1 MNLQISLFFVNLQG
15 VIEYV
20 NPFFRP
26 PSEGKSF
33 ILQATIGC
41 SHNSCTYC
49 AMYRKEE
56 QKFRVRPMDEI
67 KTIID
72 AATDGGLINDRVF
85 IADGNALVLSKKKLI
100 EIMDYLKEKNPAI
113 QRIRMYANVGDIL
126 RQGVSNLKELKEHG
140 LDMVY
145 IGFESGDDIVLE
157 RIKKGASHEQ
167 TVSASLMLKEA
178 GIMNSAMV
186 LLGMGGTDRS
196 LEHAEATGKLL
207 TGCDP
212 EYVGALSLQVRPG
225 APLYEEME
233 RGEFELPNKFQI
245 IKELEVLVENTELTD
260 GYFFSNHISNYLPIK
275 AKFPE
280 DKEKVLGEIRTVL
293 NSGDESLLRSDYY
306 RDVINQY

>member
-1 MNLQISLFFVNLQG
+1 

-56 QKFRVRPMDEI
+56 QKFRIRPMDEI
-67 KTIID
+67 KSIID
-72 AATDGGLINDRVF
+72 TATKAALINDRVF
-85 IADGNALVLSKKKLI
+85 IADGNALVLTKNKLI
-100 EIMDYLKEKNPAI
+100 EIMDYLQDKNPGI

-145 IGFESGDDIVLE
+145 IGFESGDDIVLQ
-157 RIKKGASHEQ
+157 RIKKGANHQE
-167 TVSASLMLKEA
+167 TVRASQMLKEAGMMLKEA

-207 TGCDP
+207 TGADP

-225 APLYEEME
+225 APLFEEME

-245 IKELEVLVENTELTD
+245 IKELEVLVANTELTG

-280 DKEKVLGEIRTVL
+280 DKEKVLAQIRTVL
-293 NSGDESLLRSDYY
+293 NSGDESLLRPDYY

>member
-1 MNLQISLFFVNLQG
+1 M
-15 VIEYV
+15 IEYV
-20 NPFFRP
+20 QPFFRP

-41 SHNSCTYC
+41 SHNECTYC

-67 KTIID
+67 KDIID
-72 AATDGGLINDRVF
+72 RASEKGMIDDRVF
-85 IADGNALVLSKKKLI
+85 IADGNALVLSKKKLL
-100 EIMDYLKEKNPAI
+100 EIMAYLKDKNPDI
-113 QRIRMYANVGDIL
+113 ERIRMYANVGDIL
-126 RQGVSNLKELKEHG
+126 RQGVDNLKELREAG

-145 IGFESGDDIVLE
+145 IGFESGDDVVLE
-157 RIKKGASHEQ
+157 RIKKGANHEE
-167 TVSASLMLKEA
+167 TVRASQMLKEA

-186 LLGMGGTDRS
+186 LLGMGGVERS

-207 TGCDP
+207 TGADP

-225 APLYEEME
+225 APLYD
-233 RGEFELPNKFQI
+233 ELQSGKFVLPEKFQM
-245 IKELEVLVENTELTD
+245 IKELEVLVDNTELSD
-260 GYFFSNHISNYLPIK
+260 GYFFSNHISNYLAIK

-280 DKEKVLGEIRTVL
+280 DKEKVLREIRSVL
-293 NSGDESLLRSDYY
+293 EKGDEKLLRPDYY

>member
-1 MNLQISLFFVNLQG
+1 M
-15 VIEYV
+15 IEYI

-26 PSEGKSF
+26 PSEAKSF

-41 SHNSCTYC
+41 SHNNCTYC

-67 KTIID
+67 KEIID
-72 AATDGGLINDRVF
+72 TATQSDLIDDRVF

-100 EIMDYLKEKNPAI
+100 EIMDYLKEKNPDLE
-113 QRIRMYANVGDIL
+113 RIRMYANVGDIL
-126 RQGVSNLKELKEHG
+126 RQGTSNLKELKEHG

-157 RIKKGASHEQ
+157 RIKKGANHEQ
-167 TVSASLMLKEA
+167 TVSASLILKEA

-225 APLYEEME
+225 APLFEEME
-233 RGEFELPNKFQI
+233 RGEFELPNKFQLV
-245 IKELEVLVENTELTD
+245 KELEVLVQNTELTD

-280 DKEKVLGEIRTVL
+280 DKERVLAEIRTVL
-293 NSGDESLLRSDYY
+293 ESGDESLLRPDYY

>member
-1 MNLQISLFFVNLQG
+1 M
-15 VIEYV
+15 IEYV

-26 PSEGKSF
+26 PSEAKSF

-41 SHNSCTYC
+41 SHNNCTYC

-67 KTIID
+67 KEIID
-72 AATDGGLINDRVF
+72 TATQSDLIDDRVF

-100 EIMDYLKEKNPAI
+100 EIMDYLKEKNPGI
-113 QRIRMYANVGDIL
+113 ERIRMYANVGDIL
-126 RQGVSNLKELKEHG
+126 RQGTSNLKELKEHG

-157 RIKKGASHEQ
+157 RIKKGANHEQ
-167 TVSASLMLKEA
+167 TVSASLILKEA

-186 LLGMGGTDRS
+186 LFGMGGTDRS

-207 TGCDP
+207 TSCDP

-233 RGEFELPNKFQI
+233 RGEFELPNKFQLV
-245 IKELEVLVENTELTD
+245 KELEVLVQNTELTD
-260 GYFFSNHISNYLPIK
+260 GYFFSNHISNYLSIK

-280 DKEKVLGEIRTVL
+280 DKERVLAEIRTVL
-293 NSGDESLLRSDYY
+293 ESGDESLLRPDYY

>member
-1 MNLQISLFFVNLQG
+1 M
-15 VIEYV
+15 IEYV

-41 SHNSCTYC
+41 SHNNCTYC
-49 AMYRKEE
+49 AMYRKDE

-67 KTIID
+67 KNIID
-72 AATDGGLINDRVF
+72 EATESLLINDRVF
-85 IADGNALVLSKKKLI
+85 IADGNALVLSKNKLI
-100 EIMDYLKEKNPAI
+100 EIMDYLQEKNPGI
-113 QRIRMYANVGDIL
+113 ERIRMYANVGDIL
-126 RQGVSNLKELKEHG
+126 RQGVSNLTELKNHG

-157 RIKKGASHEQ
+157 RIKKGANHQE
-167 TVSASLMLKEA
+167 TVRASGMLKEA

-225 APLYEEME
+225 APLFEEME
-233 RGEFELPNKFQI
+233 RGEFELPNKFQLV
-245 IKELEVLVENTELTD
+245 KELEVLIENTELTD

-280 DKEKVLGEIRTVL
+280 DKEKVLAEIRTVL
-293 NSGDESLLRSDYY
+293 NSGDESLLRPDYY

>member
-1 MNLQISLFFVNLQG
+1 M
-15 VIEYV
+15 IEYV

-41 SHNSCTYC
+41 SHNNCTYC
-49 AMYRKEE
+49 AMYRKDE

-67 KTIID
+67 KNIID
-72 AATDGGLINDRVF
+72 EATESLLINDRVF

-100 EIMDYLKEKNPAI
+100 EIMDYLQEKNPGI
-113 QRIRMYANVGDIL
+113 ERIRMYANVGDIL
-126 RQGVSNLKELKEHG
+126 RQGVSNLTELKNHG

-157 RIKKGASHEQ
+157 RIKKGANHQE
-167 TVSASLMLKEA
+167 TVRASGMLKEA

-196 LEHAEATGKLL
+196 LQHAEATGKLL
-207 TGCDP
+207 TACDP
-212 EYVGALSLQVRPG
+212 EYGGALSLQERPG
-225 APLYEEME
+225 APLFEEME
-233 RGEFELPNKFQI
+233 RGEFELPNKFQLV
-245 IKELEVLVENTELTD
+245 KELEVLVDNTELTD

-280 DKEKVLGEIRTVL
+280 DKEKVLAEIRTVL
-293 NSGDESLLRSDYY
+293 NSGDESLLRPDYY

>member
-1 MNLQISLFFVNLQG
+1 MID
-15 VIEYV
+15 YV
-20 NPFFRP
+20 QPFFRP
-26 PSEGKSF
+26 PSEGKSY

-41 SHNSCTYC
+41 SHNTCTYC
-49 AMYRKEE
+49 AMYRKDE

-67 KTIID
+67 MAIID
-72 AATDGGLINDRVF
+72 DASLKGLIDDRVF

-100 EIMDYLKEKNPAI
+100 EIMDYLKDKNPSI

-126 RQGVSNLKELKEHG
+126 RQGVQNLKELREHG

-157 RIKKGASHEQ
+157 RIKKGANHEE
-167 TVSASLMLKEA
+167 TVRASRMLKEA

-186 LLGMGGTDRS
+186 LLGMGGVDRS
-196 LEHAEATGKLL
+196 LEHAEATGRLL
-207 TGCDP
+207 SGCDP

-233 RGEFELPNKFQI
+233 RGEFELPDKFQI
-245 IKELEVLVENTELTD
+245 IKELEVLVQNTELTD
-260 GYFFSNHISNYLPIK
+260 GYFFSNHISNYLSIK

-280 DKEKVLGEIRTVL
+280 DKEKVLEEIRTVL
-293 NSGDESLLRSDYY
+293 KSGDETLLRPDYY

>member
-1 MNLQISLFFVNLQG
+1 

-56 QKFRVRPMDEI
+56 QLFRVRPMDEI
-67 KTIID
+67 KSIID
-72 AATDGGLINDRVF
+72 TATEAALINDRVF
-85 IADGNALVLSKKKLI
+85 IADGNALVLTKNKLI
-100 EIMDYLKEKNPAI
+100 EIMDYLQDKNPGI

-145 IGFESGDDIVLE
+145 IGFESGDDIVLQ
-157 RIKKGASHEQ
+157 RIKKGANHEE
-167 TVSASLMLKEA
+167 TVRASQMLKEA

-207 TGCDP
+207 TGADP

-225 APLYEEME
+225 APLFEEME

-245 IKELEVLVENTELTD
+245 IKELEVLVANTELTG

-280 DKEKVLGEIRTVL
+280 DKEKVLAQIRTVL
-293 NSGDESLLRSDYY
+293 NSGDESLLRPDYY

>member
-1 MNLQISLFFVNLQG
+1 M
-15 VIEYV
+15 IEYV

-26 PSEGKSF
+26 PSEAKSF

-41 SHNSCTYC
+41 SHNNCTYC

-67 KTIID
+67 KEIID
-72 AATDGGLINDRVF
+72 TATQSDLIDDRVF

-100 EIMDYLKEKNPAI
+100 EIMDYLKEKNPGI
-113 QRIRMYANVGDIL
+113 ERIRMYANVGDIL
-126 RQGVSNLKELKEHG
+126 RQGPSNLKELKEHG

-157 RIKKGASHEQ
+157 RIKKGANHEQ
-167 TVSASLMLKEA
+167 TVSASLILKEA
-178 GIMNSAMV
+178 GITNSAMV

-207 TGCDP
+207 TSCDP

-233 RGEFELPNKFQI
+233 RGEFELPNKFQLV
-245 IKELEVLVENTELTD
+245 KELEVLVQNTELTD
-260 GYFFSNHISNYLPIK
+260 GYFFSNHISNYLSIK

-280 DKEKVLGEIRTVL
+280 DKERVLAEIRTVL
-293 NSGDESLLRSDYY
+293 ESGDESLLRPDYY

>member
-1 MNLQISLFFVNLQG
+1 M
-15 VIEYV
+15 IEYV

-41 SHNSCTYC
+41 SHNNCTYC

-56 QKFRVRPMDEI
+56 QRFRVRPMDEI
-67 KTIID
+67 KEIID
-72 AATDGGLINDRVF
+72 TATQSDLIDDRVF

-100 EIMDYLKEKNPAI
+100 EIMDYLKEKNPGI
-113 QRIRMYANVGDIL
+113 ERIRMYANVGDIL

-157 RIKKGASHEQ
+157 RIKKGANHEQ
-167 TVSASLMLKEA
+167 TVSASLILKEA

-233 RGEFELPNKFQI
+233 RGEFELPNKFQLV
-245 IKELEVLVENTELTD
+245 KELEVLIQNTELTD

-280 DKEKVLGEIRTVL
+280 DKKKVLAQIRTVL
-293 NSGDESLLRSDYY
+293 NSGDESLLRPDYY

>member
-1 MNLQISLFFVNLQG
+1 
-15 VIEYV
+15 VIEYI

-26 PSEGKSF
+26 PSEAKSF

-41 SHNSCTYC
+41 SHNQCTYC
-49 AMYRKEE
+49 AMYRKDE

-67 KTIID
+67 KSIID
-72 AATDGGLINDRVF
+72 TATDSAMIDERVF

-100 EIMDYLKEKNPAI
+100 EIMDYLKEKNPQI
-113 QRIRMYANVGDIL
+113 ERIRMYANVGDIL
-126 RQGVSNLKELKEHG
+126 RQGEGNLKELRDHG

-145 IGFESGDDIVLE
+145 IGFESGDDLVLQ
-157 RIKKGASHEQ
+157 RIKKGANHEE
-167 TVSASLMLKEA
+167 TVKASRMLKKA
-178 GIMNSAMV
+178 DIMNSAMV

-207 TGCDP
+207 TGADP

-225 APLYEEME
+225 APLYDEMM
-233 RGEFELPNKFQI
+233 RGEFVLPNKFQM
-245 IKELEVLVENTELTD
+245 IKELEVLVENTELSD

-275 AKFPE
+275 AKFPQ
-280 DKEKVLGEIRTVL
+280 DKEKVLSEIKTVL
-293 NSGDESLLRSDYY
+293 SSGDESLLRPDYY

>member
-1 MNLQISLFFVNLQG
+1 M
-15 VIEYV
+15 IEYV

-26 PSEGKSF
+26 PSEAKSF

-41 SHNSCTYC
+41 SHNNCTYC

-67 KTIID
+67 KEIID
-72 AATDGGLINDRVF
+72 TATQSDLIDDRVF

-100 EIMDYLKEKNPAI
+100 EIMDYLKEKNPGI
-113 QRIRMYANVGDIL
+113 ERIRMYANVGDIL
-126 RQGVSNLKELKEHG
+126 RQGTSNLKELKEHG

-157 RIKKGASHEQ
+157 RIKKGANHEQ
-167 TVSASLMLKEA
+167 TVSASLILKEA

-233 RGEFELPNKFQI
+233 RGEFELPNKFQLV
-245 IKELEVLVENTELTD
+245 KELEVLVQNTELTD

-280 DKEKVLGEIRTVL
+280 DKERVLAEIRTVL
-293 NSGDESLLRSDYY
+293 NSGDESLLRPDYY

>member
-1 MNLQISLFFVNLQG
+1 
-15 VIEYV
+15 
-20 NPFFRP
+20 
-26 PSEGKSF
+26 
-33 ILQATIGC
+33 
-41 SHNSCTYC
+41 
-49 AMYRKEE
+49 
-56 QKFRVRPMDEI
+56 MDEI
-67 KTIID
+67 KEIID
-72 AATDGGLINDRVF
+72 TATQSDLIDDRVF

-100 EIMDYLKEKNPAI
+100 EIMDYLKEKNPDLE
-113 QRIRMYANVGDIL
+113 RIRMYANVGDIL
-126 RQGVSNLKELKEHG
+126 RQGTSNLKELKEHG

-157 RIKKGASHEQ
+157 RIKKGANHEQ
-167 TVSASLMLKEA
+167 TVSASLILKEA

-225 APLYEEME
+225 APLFEEME
-233 RGEFELPNKFQI
+233 RGEFELPNKFQLV
-245 IKELEVLVENTELTD
+245 KELEVLVQNTELTD

-280 DKEKVLGEIRTVL
+280 DKEKVLAEIRTVL
-293 NSGDESLLRSDYY
+293 NSGDESLLRPDYY

>member
-1 MNLQISLFFVNLQG
+1 
-15 VIEYV
+15 
-20 NPFFRP
+20 
-26 PSEGKSF
+26 
-33 ILQATIGC
+33 
-41 SHNSCTYC
+41 
-49 AMYRKEE
+49 MYRKEE

-72 AATDGGLINDRVF
+72 TATQASLIEDRVF
-85 IADGNALVLSKKKLI
+85 IADGNALVLSKSKLI
-100 EIMDYLKEKNPAI
+100 EIMDYLQTKNPGI
-113 QRIRMYANVGDIL
+113 ERIRMYANVGDIL
-126 RQGVSNLKELKEHG
+126 RQGVSNLKELRAHG

-157 RIKKGASHEQ
+157 RIKKGANHEE
-167 TVSASLMLKEA
+167 TVRASQMLKEA

-207 TGCDP
+207 TGADP

-225 APLYEEME
+225 APLYEEMQ

-245 IKELEVLVENTELTD
+245 IKELEVLVDNTELTN
-260 GYFFSNHISNYLPIK
+260 GHFFSNHISNYLPIK

-280 DKEKVLGEIRTVL
+280 DKEKVLSEIRAVL
-293 NSGDESLLRSDYY
+293 NSGDESLLRPDYY

>member
-1 MNLQISLFFVNLQG
+1 M
-15 VIEYV
+15 IEYV

-26 PSEGKSF
+26 PSEAKSF

-41 SHNSCTYC
+41 SHNNCTYC

-56 QKFRVRPMDEI
+56 QKFRGRPMDEI
-67 KTIID
+67 KEIIYT
-72 AATDGGLINDRVF
+72 ATQSDLIDDRVF

-100 EIMDYLKEKNPAI
+100 EIMDYLKEKNPDLE
-113 QRIRMYANVGDIL
+113 RIRMYANVGDIL
-126 RQGVSNLKELKEHG
+126 RQGTSNLKELKEHG

-157 RIKKGASHEQ
+157 RIKKGANHEQ
-167 TVSASLMLKEA
+167 TVSASLILKEA

-225 APLYEEME
+225 APLFEEME
-233 RGEFELPNKFQI
+233 RGEFELPNKFQLV
-245 IKELEVLVENTELTD
+245 KELEVLVQNTELTD

-280 DKEKVLGEIRTVL
+280 DKEKVLAEIRTVL
-293 NSGDESLLRSDYY
+293 NSGDESLLRPDYY

>member
-1 MNLQISLFFVNLQG
+1 M
-15 VIEYV
+15 IEYV

-56 QKFRVRPMDEI
+56 QQFRVRPMDEI
-67 KTIID
+67 KSIID
-72 AATDGGLINDRVF
+72 TATEAALINDRVF
-85 IADGNALVLSKKKLI
+85 IADGNALVLSKNKLV
-100 EIMDYLKEKNPAI
+100 EIMDYLQDKNPGI

-145 IGFESGDDIVLE
+145 IGFESGDDIVLQ
-157 RIKKGASHEQ
+157 RIKKGANHQE
-167 TVSASLMLKEA
+167 TVRASQMLKEA

-196 LEHAEATGKLL
+196 LEHAQATGKLL
-207 TGCDP
+207 TGADP

-225 APLYEEME
+225 APLFEEME

-245 IKELEVLVENTELTD
+245 IKELEVLVANTELTG

-280 DKEKVLGEIRTVL
+280 DKEKVLAQIRAVL
-293 NSGDESLLRSDYY
+293 NSGDESLLRPNYY